1 MEYTKI
7 LKKDPV
13 MRALIKSHGYIP
25 LSSKPNAIVQLYC
38 AVVGQQ
44 LSTKAAAAIKKRFL
58 DYYTKDPSPEQIL
71 NTPVADLRTLGL
83 SNAKATYIHN
93 IATFTLDNKLTHQK
107 LKKLTDNEIITLLT
121 QIKGIGQWTVEMLL
135 MFTLERE
142 NVFPI
147 DDLGIQKAMIQHYE
161 ITETNKRTLKKIM
174 TEISE
179 SWHPYK
185 TYASLHLWESL
196 K

>member
-1 MEYTKI
+1 
-7 LKKDPV
+7 

-44 LSTKAAAAIKKRFL
+44 LSTKAATAIKKRFL

-71 NTPVADLRTLGL
+71 STSVADLRTLGL
-83 SNAKATYIHN
+83 SNAKANYIHN
-93 IATFTLDNKLTHQK
+93 IATFVLDNKLTHKK
-107 LKKLTDNEIITLLT
+107 LKTLADSEIITLLT

-142 NVFPI
+142 NIFPV
-147 DDLGIQKAMIQHYE
+147 DDLGIQKAMILNYE
-161 ITETNKRTLKKIM
+161 IKAHNKQTLKKRMI
-174 TEISE
+174 EISE
-179 SWHPYK
+179 SWAPYK